1 MAQLVA
7 RLVRNEKV
15 GGSNPPSSTTGRHPI
30 RMSVFCMPGRCC
42 GGALLW
48 RRWCSGRCVCFVG
61 PGCSVCPWAAARPRA
76 VRAASFARRVVSKP
90 GQAPPPPMG
99 TAAWPSTLA
108 ASGVLMVFEPAP
120 APPPPMSTAAWPS
133 VPSGALHTGG
143 IWRAG
148 VWRTGPRH
156 RPPALRPGPAAA
168 HRHGAR
174 VSAWTVTVA
183 FNGARANLVCDFR
196 QVLFIAILRRL
207 HFAVFEC
214 VSPTGWL
221 FRKGDVMVGD
231 TWRQFPRFYLCMS
244 LVTRGAIYGCE

>member
-42 GGALLW
+42 
-48 RRWCSGRCVCFVG
+48 RWCSGRRACFVG
-61 PGCSVCPWAAARPRA
+61 PGCLVCPWAAARPRA

-90 GQAPPPPMG
+90 GQAPPPPTG
-99 TAAWPSTLA
+99 
-108 ASGVLMVFEPAP
+108 
-120 APPPPMSTAAWPS
+120 TAAWPS

-143 IWRAG
+143 TWCTDG
-148 VWRTGPRH
+148 VRSPARPH
-156 RPPALRPGPAAA
+156 RRPPALRPGPAAA

-183 FNGARANLVCDFR
+183 FNVARANLVCDFR

-231 TWRQFPRFYLCMS
+231 TWRQFPRFDSWMS
-244 LVTRGAIYGCE
+244 LVTRRAIHGCE

>member
-99 TAAWPSTLA
+99 TAAGPRRPRAPQPDPAATHGHRGRALPPPTGTAAGPRRRPPVHPSPPDPPAPSTLA
-108 ASGVLMVFEPAP
+108 ASGVLVCGGPGPVTAHRRCGLD
-120 APPPPMSTAAWPS
+120 PPPP
-133 VPSGALHTGG
+133 
-143 IWRAG
+143 ID
-148 VWRTGPRH
+148 TGPGF
-156 RPPALRPGPAAA
+156 PPGL
-168 HRHGAR
+168 
-174 VSAWTVTVA
+174 
-183 FNGARANLVCDFR
+183 
-196 QVLFIAILRRL
+196 
-207 HFAVFEC
+207 
-214 VSPTGWL
+214 
-221 FRKGDVMVGD
+221 
-231 TWRQFPRFYLCMS
+231 
-244 LVTRGAIYGCE
+244 

>member
-15 GGSNPPSSTTGRHPI
+15 GGSNPPSSTADRHPI

-42 GGALLW
+42 
-48 RRWCSGRCVCFVG
+48 RWCSGRRACFVG
-61 PGCSVCPWAAARPRA
+61 PGCLVCPWAAARPRA
-76 VRAASFARRVVSKP
+76 VRAASFARRVASKP
-90 GQAPPPPMG
+90 GQAPPPPTG
-99 TAAWPSTLA
+99 
-108 ASGVLMVFEPAP
+108 
-120 APPPPMSTAAWPS
+120 TAAWPS

-143 IWRAG
+143 TWCTDG
-148 VWRTGPRH
+148 VRSPARPH
-156 RPPALRPGPAAA
+156 RRPPALRPGPAAA

-183 FNGARANLVCDFR
+183 FNVARANLVCDFR

-231 TWRQFPRFYLCMS
+231 TWRQFPRFDLCMP
-244 LVTRGAIYGCE
+244 LVTRRAIHGCE